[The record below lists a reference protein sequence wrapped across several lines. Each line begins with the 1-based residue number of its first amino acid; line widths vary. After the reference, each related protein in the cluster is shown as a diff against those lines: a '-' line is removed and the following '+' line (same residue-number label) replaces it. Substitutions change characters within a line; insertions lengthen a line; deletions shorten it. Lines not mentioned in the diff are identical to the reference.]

1 MSVFFIILDGKELSL
16 FISEHCFAK
25 KELKMSAFFLK
36 SVTSLL
42 SWNSDGIHGIFLLVS
57 HSHIII
63 KTRGGSRAAAIS
75 MMECFV
81 IMVNGLKPLTITPKH
96 SILDVAAALDPPLK
110 NSYLVVTEIDNF
122 SFRCSIF
129 LEILLKIFG
138 FLSWSCTLLGDTMT
152 YQQNKSNT

>member
-1 MSVFFIILDGKELSL
+1 
-16 FISEHCFAK
+16 
-25 KELKMSAFFLK
+25 
-36 SVTSLL
+36 
-42 SWNSDGIHGIFLLVS
+42 
-57 HSHIII
+57 
-63 KTRGGSRAAAIS
+63 

-129 LEILLKIFG
+129 LEILLKIFD
-138 FLSWSCTLLGDTMT
+138 FLS
-152 YQQNKSNT
+152 